1 MNTIFIIPDK
11 PFRRNA
17 DKGENHGNTVKE
29 KIMETLIHILS
40 WIWANAGDTIISF
53 IGAYFVL
60 GLACAI
66 IIFICQIMLAFGL
79 AIGVFFILT
88 RFLPPEECAFIA
100 AFVFIVVKVV
110 LFLHKRTQ

>member
-1 MNTIFIIPDK
+1 
-11 PFRRNA
+11 
-17 DKGENHGNTVKE
+17 
-29 KIMETLIHILS
+29 METLIHILS
-40 WIWANAGDTIISF
+40 WIWTNAGDTIISF

-100 AFVFIVVKVV
+100 AFVFIVVKIV
-110 LFLHKRTQ
+110 LFMHKRTQ